1 MLFLAIAE
9 LQLISKSSQPEAGS
23 VSLAIQTNS
32 ILLFPTDDWEG
43 ELEAWDLRQAW
54 STLHIWNRF

>member
-23 VSLAIQTNS
+23 VGSSYFADSPRGRGPIQKDREAISADYTP
-32 ILLFPTDDWEG
+32 IV
-43 ELEAWDLRQAW
+43 R
-54 STLHIWNRF
+54 TLGHESA